1 MSLVHAHYNHFLHP
15 HRTGPPKKGLYI
27 WRSATQ
33 DENLYNSHKF
43 PSRFCMSERNL
54 ITNFQWLQN
63 EPQLHSRGRGQA
75 SAQDWCRP
83 RPAPRLVER
92 SPALDSATPTT
103 CGDGRWLLMLTQY
116 TILSPLLHLHLNL
129 WLAHMGHVMGVVE
142 GGCALLSPGKSLL
155 ACADGVLVAVVSSA
169 RPARHQPP
177 PTWASH
183 AATTPGAAQ
192 WSQLTTLYHIWNN
205 HNYLNTD
212 SDLFSYLNFLSLKSV
227 FY

>member
-1 MSLVHAHYNHFLHP
+1 MPGLNNPKQTQQVDDTHTSSRNFCFHWLAAVFRDMVLMFLIRAWVLSTHAHYNHFLHP

-129 WLAHMGHVMGVVE
+129 WLSTHGPCYGCGGGWMCPVV
-142 GGCALLSPGKSLL
+142 P
-155 ACADGVLVAVVSSA
+155 
-169 RPARHQPP
+169 
-177 PTWASH
+177 W
-183 AATTPGAAQ
+183 
-192 WSQLTTLYHIWNN
+192 
-205 HNYLNTD
+205 
-212 SDLFSYLNFLSLKSV
+212 
-227 FY
+227 